1 MGKDKIAFVVVRYGA
16 DINGGA
22 EYHCRML
29 AERLVDDY
37 DVEVLTTCVKDYM
50 KGGND
55 IAEGAEYINRVM
67 VRRFKVDPIR
77 DMTESEYL
85 KRAKPVRRLR
95 MFLYRI
101 RGLRLFSYFIPVWT
115 YYRQE
120 ELESMRRCV
129 FYSSQLHQFIKENKD
144 VYKAFIALTI
154 DYTPFYYTAIL
165 AGEKSIAIPTMHYT
179 KISFRGVLTEAFSK
193 FAYVGFN
200 TKAEQKL
207 GERVFGKALGAHG
220 IISVGIEPIKAANWE
235 ETKRKYRLP
244 DKYLLCVGRVEKAK
258 VNDLITCFSNYKQQY
273 KESSLKLV
281 MVGGI
286 FGKVP
291 DAAEV
296 IYTGF
301 VSDEEKIAIIQHAFL
316 VVNPSQYESLSL
328 ILLET
333 LNLEIPMLVNGR
345 CAVLKEHC
353 KLSHGAVDYYMN
365 EQQFIRKLNKIE
377 SFPVFREQMAKGGK
391 QYVDN
396 NYNWNLILSRLKRVI
411 ELVAKSKQRK

>member
-1 MGKDKIAFVVVRYGA
+1 MMEVGPRKLMDFVEIWCVIENVFLATTDESLGRSMRIPTEEQPRKI
-16 DINGGA
+16 
-22 EYHCRML
+22 L
-29 AERLVDDY
+29 
-37 DVEVLTTCVKDYM
+37 EVLGCPSGYQLPCII
-50 KGGND
+50 GIGH

-77 DMTESEYL
+77 DMSESEYL

-328 ILLET
+328 ICLLYT
-333 LNLEIPMLVNGR
+333 SPSPR
-345 CAVLKEHC
+345 
-353 KLSHGAVDYYMN
+353 D
-365 EQQFIRKLNKIE
+365 
-377 SFPVFREQMAKGGK
+377 
-391 QYVDN
+391 
-396 NYNWNLILSRLKRVI
+396 
-411 ELVAKSKQRK
+411 

>member
-1 MGKDKIAFVVVRYGA
+1 
-16 DINGGA
+16 
-22 EYHCRML
+22 
-29 AERLVDDY
+29 
-37 DVEVLTTCVKDYM
+37 
-50 KGGND
+50 
-55 IAEGAEYINRVM
+55 M

-77 DMTESEYL
+77 DMSESEYL

-207 GERVFGKALGAHG
+207 GERVFGKASGLMG
-220 IISVGIEPIKAANWE
+220 S
-235 ETKRKYRLP
+235 
-244 DKYLLCVGRVEKAK
+244 
-258 VNDLITCFSNYKQQY
+258 
-273 KESSLKLV
+273 
-281 MVGGI
+281 
-286 FGKVP
+286 
-291 DAAEV
+291 
-296 IYTGF
+296 
-301 VSDEEKIAIIQHAFL
+301 
-316 VVNPSQYESLSL
+316 
-328 ILLET
+328 
-333 LNLEIPMLVNGR
+333 
-345 CAVLKEHC
+345 
-353 KLSHGAVDYYMN
+353 
-365 EQQFIRKLNKIE
+365 
-377 SFPVFREQMAKGGK
+377 
-391 QYVDN
+391 
-396 NYNWNLILSRLKRVI
+396 
-411 ELVAKSKQRK
+411 